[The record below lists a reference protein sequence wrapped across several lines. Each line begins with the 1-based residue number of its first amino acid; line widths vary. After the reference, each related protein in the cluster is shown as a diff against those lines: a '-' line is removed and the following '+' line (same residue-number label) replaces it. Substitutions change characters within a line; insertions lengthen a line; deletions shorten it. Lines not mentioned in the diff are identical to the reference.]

1 MTNPLT
7 KFTQENIT
15 EIILGL
21 AIAIIAVL
29 LMNLN
34 FEESMTII
42 LLGPLIALV
51 SNKLLESI
59 VPNVKNQRIALV
71 IIGVIGL
78 IIAIQYFQVG
88 VFSLDNITSQSFIE
102 ANIQPQAGI
111 ISLPIEVTGALIAA
125 IGKLPFLVGLVVI
138 LAVLIMNPATAIIGW
153 VLLALI
159 GIPALIVLGVGTFL
173 IAKNFTLILVLVSGF
188 FMLKLIFGSSVKKV
202 AKT

>member
-34 FEESMTII
+34 FEESMAII
-42 LLGPLIALV
+42 LLGPLIALIA
-51 SNKLLESI
+51 NKLLESI

-78 IIAIQYFQVG
+78 IIAIQYFQIG
-88 VFSLDNITSQSFIE
+88 VFSLGNITSQSFIE

-138 LAVLIMNPATAIIGW
+138 LAVLIMNSATAIIGW

-173 IAKNFTLILVLVSGF
+173 IAKNFILILVLVSGF
-188 FMLKLIFGSSVKKV
+188 FMLKLIFGSSVKKAV
-202 AKT
+202 KA

>member
-88 VFSLDNITSQSFIE
+88 VFSLNNITSQSFIE